1 MDSLLYLAA
10 FLLMVVSFAHSYL
23 GERFILS
30 RLFKRDNLPKILGSD
45 DFTKRTLRFA
55 WHLTSVAWLG
65 LAGIV
70 VVLAQP
76 EFSKQLVSQ
85 IIAITFGVHFLAALL
100 GSKGKHLSWI
110 LFGAI
115 TVLVLVGTST

>member
-1 MDSLLYLAA
+1 MESLLYIAA
-10 FLLMVVSFAHSYL
+10 FLLVVLSFAHSYL

-65 LAGIV
+65 LAGIIV
-70 VVLAQP
+70 ALAQP
-76 EFSKQLVSQ
+76 ELSQQWVGQ
-85 IIAITFGVHFLAALL
+85 IIAMTFGLHFLMALI
-100 GSKGKHLSWI
+100 GSKGKHLSWV
-110 LFGAI
+110 LFGA
-115 TVLVLVGTST
+115 TAVLVLLGTYT